1 MSGEMIVRAAM
12 LAALR
17 GDAAL
22 MALVNQVSDGEPVK
36 ASAPWVLLGDSSVTG
51 WGARGVDG
59 LSLRQ
64 PIMLTVRGDDL
75 ARVTGVIERIDV
87 VLRAMDGALGGETGS
102 WRITSLRFERSRI
115 MRSRSEWRA
124 TLDYAVRAARLH

>member
-1 MSGEMIVRAAM
+1 DLAVRGAM

-17 GDAAL
+17 DDTAL

-36 ASAPWVLLGDSSVTG
+36 ASPPWLQMGDPVATG

-59 LSLRQ
+59 LTVRQ
-64 PIMLTVRGDDL
+64 PLQLVLRGDDL
-75 ARVTGVIERIDV
+75 ARVTAILTAVDTA
-87 VLRAMDGALGGETGS
+87 LAALDGDLGE

-115 MRSRSEWRA
+115 ARGAAGWRA
-124 TLDYAVRAARLH
+124 SIDYVARAARAG

>member
-36 ASAPWVLLGDSSVTG
+36 ASAPWLLLGDTSVTG

-64 PIMLTVRGDDL
+64 PLMLTVRGDDL

-87 VLRAMDGALGGETGS
+87 VLRGMDGALGD

-115 MRSRSEWRA
+115 VRSRSEWRA
-124 TLDYAVRAARLH
+124 NLDYAVRAARLH

>member
-1 MSGEMIVRAAM
+1 MSGEFAVRGAV

-17 GDAAL
+17 QDAEL
-22 MALVNQVSDGEPVK
+22 LGLVNQVSDGEPAK
-36 ASAPWVLLGDSSVTG
+36 ATAPWLLVGDPAGNG

-64 PIMLTVRGDDL
+64 PLLLTLRGDDL
-75 ARVTGVIERIDV
+75 ARVTEILARIDI
-87 VLRAMDGALGGETGS
+87 VLGAIHGDLGV

-115 MRSRSEWRA
+115 TRNRTEWRA
-124 TLDYAVRAARLH
+124 AVDYLVRAARLV

>member
-1 MSGEMIVRAAM
+1 MSGALAVRGAI

-17 GDAAL
+17 EDAAL
-22 MALVNQVSDGEPVK
+22 QGLVNQVSDGEPVK
-36 ASAPWVLLGDSSVTG
+36 ASAPWLLVGDPAGSG

-64 PIMLTVRGDDL
+64 PLLLTLRGDDL
-75 ARVTGVIERIDV
+75 ARVTDIMARID
-87 VLRAMDGALGGETGS
+87 AALGGIDGDLGV

-115 MRSRSEWRA
+115 TRSRAEWRA
-124 TLDYAVRAARLH
+124 AVDYAVRAARLV